1 MTVLLRILRITFRD
15 KRRVLAAYFC
25 MAGATGTFL
34 ILPYLFGEAID
45 QIGDMLRDGTVSDR
59 TILVTGVMI
68 LAVGAARGLLA
79 YGQTYLGES
88 LGQRTVYH
96 LRNSFYDRVQNLSF
110 GFHDRFHTG
119 NLMSRAIMDVE
130 AIRMFVNVGLVRLP
144 YFIALFILVPVML
157 IRIDWRLGLVSVSFM
172 PLVAIL
178 IGLVRLQLRR
188 IWLEVQQ
195 KMADLSTVLQENLT
209 GVRVV
214 KAFASEEYEREK
226 FNSRSMDVSLDL
238 VKAAKLDAFNG
249 SVIVAAYLG
258 TIGLILWYG
267 GGRVIDG
274 LMTPGEL
281 AQFLFYMQIL
291 SVPVRHTGQ
300 VVGNIARAMSAGDR
314 LFEVL
319 DTRSPVQESTKA
331 VAMPRARGKVSFEDV
346 SFNYD
351 GGRAVLKHVSFQAE
365 PGQVVALLGV
375 PGSGKSTIVHLIPRF
390 YDVTGGRLSVDGT
403 DVRDAT
409 LNSLRSNV
417 GIVQQDVFL
426 FTSSIS
432 ENIAYGK
439 TDASLDEI
447 VKAARVAQ
455 LDDFIRTME
464 AGYDTVIGER
474 GVTLSGG
481 QRQRLSIARAALLD
495 PPILILDDATSSVDA
510 HTEQQIR
517 EAMES
522 VIRGRTTFVIAH
534 RLSTVHKADLI
545 LVMSEG
551 EIAEQGTHQDLLAMG
566 GLYREVYDLQL
577 RPQEEVML
585 EFDVPATAHM
595 ESKS

>member
-1 MTVLLRILRITFRD
+1 MTVLLRILKITFRH
-15 KRRVLAAYFC
+15 KLRVFSAYLC
-25 MAGATGTFL
+25 MAGATASFL
-34 ILPYLFGEAID
+34 VLPYLFGEAID
-45 QIGDMLRDGTVSDR
+45 TIAEMLDDGAVSDR
-59 TILVTGVMI
+59 TVLLTAIVI
-68 LAVGAARGLLA
+68 LAVGAVRGLLA
-79 YGQTYLGES
+79 FGQTYLGEWLS
-88 LGQRTVYH
+88 QATVYD
-96 LRNSFYDRVQNLSF
+96 LRNAFYDHVQNLSF

-130 AIRMFVNVGLVRLP
+130 AIRMFVNVGLIRLP
-144 YFIALFILVPVML
+144 YFIALFVLVPVML
-157 IRIDWRLGLVSVSFM
+157 VRLDWRLGLLSVSFM
-172 PLVAIL
+172 PLVAVL
-178 IGLVRLQLRR
+178 IGMVRLQLRR
-188 IWLEVQQ
+188 IWLEVQR
-195 KMADLSTVLQENLT
+195 KMAELTTVLQENLT

-226 FNSRSMDVSLDL
+226 FNARSIDVANDL

-258 TIGLILWYG
+258 AIGLILWYG
-267 GGRVIDG
+267 GGQVIDG
-274 LMTPGEL
+274 RMTPGEL

-319 DTRSPVQESTKA
+319 DTESPVQESPKA
-331 VAMPRARGKVSFEDV
+331 RAMPRARGHVQFEDV
-346 SFNYD
+346 SFSY
-351 GGRAVLKHVSFQAE
+351 GKGPPVLKQVSFQAE

-390 YDVTGGRLSVDGT
+390 YDVTAGRLTIDGT

-409 LNSLRSNV
+409 LSSLRSNV
-417 GIVQQDVFL
+417 GLVQQDVFL
-426 FTSSIS
+426 FTSSIR

-439 TDASLDEI
+439 TDATFDEI
-447 VKAARVAQ
+447 VEAARVAQ
-455 LDDFIRTME
+455 LDGFIRTME
-464 AGYDTVIGER
+464 DGYDTIIGER
-474 GVTLSGG
+474 GATLSGG

-510 HTEQQIR
+510 HTEEQIR

-522 VIRGRTTFVIAH
+522 VMRGRTTFVIAH

-545 LVMSEG
+545 LVMSDG
-551 EIAEQGTHQDLLAMG
+551 DIAERGTHQELLGAG
-566 GLYREVYDLQL
+566 GQYQEIYELQL

-585 EFDVPATAHM
+585 EFDVPVGAPM
-595 ESKS
+595 ERT

>member
-1 MTVLLRILRITFRD
+1 
-15 KRRVLAAYFC
+15 
-25 MAGATGTFL
+25 MAGATASFL
-34 ILPYLFGEAID
+34 VLPYLFGEAID
-45 QIGDMLRDGTVSDR
+45 KIAEMLDEGAVSDR
-59 TILVTGVMI
+59 TVLLTAIVI
-68 LAVGAARGLLA
+68 LAVGAVRGLFA
-79 YGQTYLGES
+79 FGQTYLGEWLS
-88 LGQRTVYH
+88 QATVYD
-96 LRNSFYDRVQNLSF
+96 LRNAFYDHVQNLSF

-130 AIRMFVNVGLVRLP
+130 AIRMFVNVGLIRLP
-144 YFIALFILVPVML
+144 YFIALFVLVPVML
-157 IRIDWRLGLVSVSFM
+157 VRLDWRLGLLSVSFM
-172 PLVAIL
+172 PLVAVL

-188 IWLEVQQ
+188 IWLEVQR
-195 KMADLSTVLQENLT
+195 KMAELTTVLQENLT

-226 FNSRSMDVSLDL
+226 FNARSIDVANDL

-258 TIGLILWYG
+258 AIGLILWYG
-267 GGRVIDG
+267 GGQVIDG
-274 LMTPGEL
+274 RMTPGEL

-319 DTRSPVQESTKA
+319 DTESPVQESPKA
-331 VAMPRARGKVSFEDV
+331 VAMPRARGHVQFEDV
-346 SFNYD
+346 SFSY
-351 GGRAVLKHVSFQAE
+351 GKGPPVLKQVSFQAE

-390 YDVTGGRLSVDGT
+390 YDVTGGRLTIDGT

-409 LNSLRSNV
+409 LSSLRSNV
-417 GIVQQDVFL
+417 GLVQQDVFL
-426 FTSSIS
+426 FTSSIR

-439 TDASLDEI
+439 TDATFDEI
-447 VKAARVAQ
+447 VEAARVAQ
-455 LDDFIRTME
+455 LDGFIRTME
-464 AGYDTVIGER
+464 DGYDTIIGER
-474 GVTLSGG
+474 GATLSGG

-510 HTEQQIR
+510 HTEEQIR

-522 VIRGRTTFVIAH
+522 VMRGRTTFVIAH

-545 LVMSEG
+545 LVMSDG
-551 EIAEQGTHQDLLAMG
+551 DIAERGTHQELLGAG
-566 GLYREVYDLQL
+566 GQYQEIYELQL

-585 EFDVPATAHM
+585 EFDVPVGAQM
-595 ESKS
+595 ERT